1 MKKFLLLAA
10 MAAVALGAS
19 AGYNLEKVWEVNTS
33 AILTTAEVRQ
43 GFGMDGKFFI
53 NDKSTQTVYVLDQ
66 NGMTSTTYAGGA
78 NCGITRDEAGN
89 ILISTAAFPG
99 AWGETASIKVINPTT
114 GAVKE
119 YIVPQECGLIGRC
132 DFLGFAKGD
141 FFEDGVLYLTGG
153 NYSETADPTTY
164 TSGVVVFTVSDGEVN
179 TDYCYLANVDGGTTS
194 QSSLVINYFK
204 DLNGDDALMY
214 AYRSGAPSKL
224 LPDGEDFTKT
234 PIVLPGKGFSNGIF
248 PFVWDGKE
256 LFIYPYKGND
266 ATNYLNGWAIAEAG
280 AENPL
285 VAYPSTVAAAA
296 NGYQNNWLNAEV
308 DADGVTI
315 YQYYPGGYIAV
326 YRLTKTPDYYV
337 GCNLLDDWHYNDY
350 MMELDEETGLY
361 TLAVDSVQINAG
373 TMIEYKVTTGT
384 DWWPTDY
391 NAEYYIGQTGIYN
404 LVFTFNLEGYIVG
417 IQVTKLEDP
426 VPEMVYTVAGP
437 AHVFG
442 TEWDP
447 TDVNNDMALVDG
459 VYTWSKE
466 NVQLDDFFGFKVVGN
481 HSWDA
486 YEWPIGYENNYNVYL
501 PDGAGIYDIVITF
514 NPEAEADYKITVT
527 LTKKVTV
534 LRGDVDGNSVVG
546 MDDLTALINYLV
558 FGTEI
563 NMANSAICD
572 ALDDTTVGMDDLTA
586 LINYLVYNHWD

>member
-1 MKKFLLLAA
+1 

-33 AILTTAEVRQ
+33 AILTTANARQ
-43 GFGMDGKFFI
+43 GYGMDGKFYI
-53 NDKSTQTVYVLDQ
+53 NDKGDQTVYVLDQ
-66 NGMTSTTYAGGA
+66 TGIVQTLPGGQ
-78 NCGITRDEAGN
+78 NCGLTFDEAGN
-89 ILISTAAFPG
+89 LVIGNAKFPDPWTAEA
-99 AWGETASIKVINPTT
+99 TIKVVDRAT
-114 GAVKE
+114 GEVTE
-119 YIVPQECGLIGRC
+119 YIVPEECGLGGRS
-132 DFLGFAKGD
+132 DMLGFAKGNLL
-141 FFEDGVLYLTGG
+141 EDGVLYFTGANTDGICVLTI
-153 NYSETADPTTY
+153 
-164 TSGVVVFTVSDGEVN
+164 SDGEVN
-179 TDYCYLANVDGGTTS
+179 ADECYMATCDGLVNTS
-194 QSSLVINYFK
+194 STVIYYYK
-204 DLNGDDALMY
+204 DINNQEAWLYD
-214 AYRSGAPSKL
+214 YRSGYPSKL
-224 LPDGEDFTKT
+224 VADDENFTRTGFSLPDFNGVK
-234 PIVLPGKGFSNGIF
+234 KGHANGVF

-256 LFIYPYKGND
+256 FYIYTLMPDYREGF
-266 ATNYLNGWAIAEAG
+266 AIAEAN
-280 AENPL
+280 AEAPIAGVSSALTANPN
-285 VAYPSTVAAAA
+285 AFQ
-296 NGYQNNWLNAEV
+296 GNWLNAEV
-308 DADGVTI
+308 DENGVTI
-315 YQYYPGGYIAV
+315 YQYVPGYRIAV

-337 GCNLLDDWHYNDY
+337 GCNLLNNWGYNDY
-350 MMELDEETGLY
+350 MMSLDEETGLY
-361 TLAVDSVQINAG
+361 TLTVDSVQINAG

-384 DWWPTDY
+384 EWWPAEY

-417 IQVTKLEDP
+417 IQVTKLEGP

-572 ALDDTTVGMDDLTA
+572 ALDSTTVGMDDLTA
-586 LINYLVYNHWD
+586 LINYLVFNHWD